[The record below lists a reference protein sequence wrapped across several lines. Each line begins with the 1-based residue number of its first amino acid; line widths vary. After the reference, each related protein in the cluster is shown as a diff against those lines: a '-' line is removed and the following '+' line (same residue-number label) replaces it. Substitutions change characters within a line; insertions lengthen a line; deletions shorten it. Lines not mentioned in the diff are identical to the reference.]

1 MRLTPETIERVTFL
15 RREIDR
21 LIREVSQPNTEGE
34 GAYTLTVAADVFEV
48 DGTFVFEIESPGMT
62 RADIEIFVLH
72 DILVVEGVKKNR
84 DWRRDQSEG
93 TAAAAAAAD
102 DATAAAARGARANFI
117 CMEREFGRFR
127 KVLEIPAAGDTSR
140 VSAAIENG
148 ILTIRL
154 PKIEERR
161 GQRRRVVVAEK

>member
-21 LIREVSQPNTEGE
+21 LIREVSQPNAEGE
-34 GAYTLTVAADVFEV
+34 AAYALTVAADVYEV
-48 DGTFVFEIESPGMT
+48 DGTFVFEIEAPGMT
-62 RADIEIFVLH
+62 KADIEIFVLH
-72 DILVVEGVKKNR
+72 DILVVEGVKRNR
-84 DWRRDQSEG
+84 DWRRDQTEG
-93 TAAAAAAAD
+93 TASVVD
-102 DATAAAARGARANFI
+102 DARGTRANFI

-140 VSAAIENG
+140 VGATIDNG

-161 GQRRRVVVAEK
+161 GQRRRVTVSEK

>member
-21 LIREVSQPNTEGE
+21 LIREVSQPNAEGE
-34 GAYTLTVAADVFEV
+34 AAYTLTVAADVYEV
-48 DGTFVFEIESPGMT
+48 EGTFVFEIEAPGMT
-62 RADIEIFVLH
+62 KADIEIFVLH
-72 DILVVEGVKKNR
+72 DILVVEGVKRNR
-84 DWRRDQSEG
+84 DWRRDASDG
-93 TAAAAAAAD
+93 TKGGGD
-102 DATAAAARGARANFI
+102 DAATARGTRANFI

-140 VSAAIENG
+140 VSASLDNG

-161 GQRRRVVVAEK
+161 GQRRRVVVADK